1 MYVSC
6 SILIY
11 SLKIY
16 ERKGVCSVLGL
27 LWQSTTLE
35 VNKTTETKPS
45 QIVPKTRSQVKVL
58 TRDCLGDAV
67 DKNPPAK
74 VGDMGSIPSLGR
86 FPGLQS
92 NWAHMLQ
99 LLKPVQLEP
108 MLSSKRRHCK
118 EKPANRLEE

>member
-1 MYVSC
+1 MATLS
-6 SILIY
+6 SNIAW
-11 SLKIY
+11 KIP
-16 ERKGVCSVLGL
+16 
-27 LWQSTTLE
+27 WTDTLE

-92 NWAHMLQ
+92 N
-99 LLKPVQLEP
+99 
-108 MLSSKRRHCK
+108 
-118 EKPANRLEE
+118 